1 MAERLLA
8 RGLNKRF
15 GALHV
20 SRDLDLSLAPGA
32 RHAVIGPNG
41 AGKPTFVNLLAGSL
55 APDSG
60 QIFLDGEAVTNLD
73 TASRARRGLGRTF
86 QINQLFGELSVLE
99 NVCLALAEHAGIA
112 HRLWRPLGRYDALV
126 DRGYAMLGDFELQ
139 SYAAD
144 KLGELP
150 YGVQRLTELVIALAQ
165 EPAVLLLDEP
175 AAGVASAESDIILD
189 VIGSLKP
196 ETAVLIIDHDMDI
209 VFRFASRI
217 TVMVNGAILMEG
229 SPDEVAGD
237 SRVRDAYLGQG
248 T

>member
-1 MAERLLA
+1 MAELLSA
-8 RGLNKRF
+8 KGLNKRF

-20 SRDLDLSLAPGA
+20 SRDLELSLEPGA
-32 RHAVIGPNG
+32 RHALIGPNG
-41 AGKPTFVNLLAGSL
+41 AGKTTFVNLLAGAL

-60 QIFLDGEAVTNLD
+60 QIFLNGEEVTKHD
-73 TASRARRGLGRTF
+73 TASRARQGLGRTF

-99 NVCLALAEHAGIA
+99 NVCLALAEHQKIA
-112 HRLWRPLGRYDALV
+112 RDFWRPLGSYSAVL
-126 DRGYAMLGDFELQ
+126 DRGYALLGEFNLNA
-139 SYAAD
+139 YAKN

-165 EPAVLLLDEP
+165 DPAVLLLDEP

-189 VIGSLKP
+189 VIDSLNP

-209 VFRFASRI
+209 IFRFASRI
-217 TVMVNGAILMEG
+217 TVMVSGAVLMEG
-229 SPDEVAGD
+229 TPDEVAND
-237 SRVRDAYLGQG
+237 PRVRDAYLGQG

>member
-1 MAERLLA
+1 MADLLTA
-8 RGLNKRF
+8 KGLNKRF

-20 SRDLDLSLAPGA
+20 SRDLDLVLTTGA
-32 RHAVIGPNG
+32 RHALIGPNG
-41 AGKPTFVNLLAGSL
+41 AGKTTFVNLLAGNL

-60 QIFLDGEAVTNLD
+60 EIYLLGDDVSDED

-99 NVCLALAEHAGIA
+99 NVCLGLAEHAGIA
-112 HRLWRPLGRYDALV
+112 ERFWQPLGQHDAV
-126 DRGYAMLGDFELQ
+126 IDRSYALLEQFGLQ
-139 SYAAD
+139 SYAAS

-150 YGVQRLTELVIALAQ
+150 YGVQRLTELVITLGQ

-189 VIGSLKP
+189 VIDSLDP
-196 ETAVLIIDHDMDI
+196 DTAVLIIDHDMDI
-209 VFRFASRI
+209 IFRFASRI